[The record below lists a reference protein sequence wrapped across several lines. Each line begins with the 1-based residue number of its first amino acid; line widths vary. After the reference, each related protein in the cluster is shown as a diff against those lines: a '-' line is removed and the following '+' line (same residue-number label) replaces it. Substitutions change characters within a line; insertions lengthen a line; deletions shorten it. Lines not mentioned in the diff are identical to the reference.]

1 MKENA
6 LNNDFKLKK
15 LDEPQWRAFQV
26 ADLFDVKI
34 GKSIDGNKVDK
45 ENGRI
50 AYITRRESN
59 NGLDGFI
66 AGDEALLNEVCPVIT
81 IGNETA
87 EPFVQ
92 EYPFFTG
99 TKVNILIPKDD
110 LSKYALLFIACCLR
124 MHKSKYSYC
133 YTVNSTRLR
142 QQRILLPAG
151 ADGQPD
157 YDFMEQYMKQIEA
170 ELLRD
175 YLHLRQDIGGIS
187 SVALDVNVADDSGD
201 PKTNA
206 MGASGGLEANA
217 ADASGDPKVNMA
229 GVGGISDGNTVNP
242 GKTSEANQVDFSE
255 DSDDDREEMTG

>member
-1 MKENA
+1 M
-6 LNNDFKLKK
+6 NNDLRLKK

-26 ADLFDVKI
+26 ADLFDIKI

-45 ENGRI
+45 ESGRI

-66 AGDEALLNEVCPVIT
+66 AGDKALLNEDCPVIT

-92 EYPFFTG
+92 GYPFFTG
-99 TKVNILIPKDD
+99 TKVNILIPKDA
-110 LSKYALLFIACCLR
+110 LSKYALLFIASCLR

-151 ADGQPD
+151 AGGQPD

-175 YLHLRQDIGGIS
+175 YLRLRRDMSGIS
-187 SVALDVNVADDSGD
+187 SVALDVNAADDSRG

-206 MGASGGLEANA
+206 MGASGGLKANA
-217 ADASGDPKVNMA
+217 ADAGGTPKVNMA
-229 GVGGISDGNTVNP
+229 GTGGISGGNTVNP
-242 GKTSEANQVDFSE
+242 DKISEANQVDFSE
-255 DSDDDREEMTG
+255 DSDDDQEEMTG

>member
-1 MKENA
+1 MKVNA

-15 LDEPQWRAFQV
+15 LDESQWRAFQV

-92 EYPFFTG
+92 GYPFFTG

-142 QQRILLPAG
+142 QQRVLLPAG

-175 YLHLRQDIGGIS
+175 YLHLRQDTGGIS
-187 SVALDVNVADDSGD
+187 SVALDVN
-201 PKTNA
+201 
-206 MGASGGLEANA
+206 A
-217 ADASGDPKVNMA
+217 ADTDGDPKVNMA
-229 GVGGISDGNTVNP
+229 GVGGISGGNTVNP
-242 GKTSEANQVDFSE
+242 GKISEANQVDFSE
-255 DSDDDREEMTG
+255 DSDDDQEEMTG